1 MAELPIWSFSKGSST
16 SFKLANRRTVHK
28 RIPHQS
34 LICSRHLSAARR
46 LTVGANLVDGSSETS
61 QRSQHVRIDLSR
73 ISLSGDWISIGQ
85 PGQLGHSL
93 VERFD
98 LVVVPVK
105 EGQEAPLSPRGPL
118 DSSETDIVPRTFEVS
133 QVPQEFLDPQG
144 SSLADGGQ
152 LGGLEVSETEGGEVS
167 VGLGELG
174 KTGDDR
180 GELGEED
187 VESVSQED
195 QVGVATRSRYRR
207 RVVRGEFLSC

>member
-144 SSLADGGQ
+144 SSLADGG
-152 LGGLEVSETEGGEVS
+152 GEVS